1 MRDYQLIKYS
11 FIIPCYNVSKYI
23 LTAIESIP
31 VREDIEII
39 IIDDGSTDGLS
50 NVISSYKG
58 NKIIYFHK
66 ENGGVSS
73 ARNKGIDLATGK
85 YLLFFDGDDYYS
97 EDLIN
102 YLDKGFD
109 NAQAK
114 MITFGYNHLANNR
127 LKYYSPGTTG
137 IKSTRVLI
145 GQILLRQSFQ
155 CMCSFAVES
164 DLVKNNNLRF
174 NEVTYYY
181 EDIEFQ
187 LKVMSLMNFVFVID
201 KPLFFYISRKK
212 SATNSFVNEK
222 HFSLFYAI
230 DRLENIL
237 DADMNDSLTYFRWY
251 SLFWIFRLAFK
262 NGCTKKSISIL
273 KTLKLSNFK
282 YNLIPCS
289 QGRFKYNLI
298 WLFQKFP
305 IPFIS
310 FILNLRA
317 IRNN

>member
-1 MRDYQLIKYS
+1 
-11 FIIPCYNVSKYI
+11 VSKYI

-164 DLVKNNNLRF
+164 DLVKNNNLR
-174 NEVTYYY
+174 
-181 EDIEFQ
+181 
-187 LKVMSLMNFVFVID
+187 
-201 KPLFFYISRKK
+201 
-212 SATNSFVNEK
+212 
-222 HFSLFYAI
+222 
-230 DRLENIL
+230 
-237 DADMNDSLTYFRWY
+237 
-251 SLFWIFRLAFK
+251 
-262 NGCTKKSISIL
+262 
-273 KTLKLSNFK
+273 
-282 YNLIPCS
+282 
-289 QGRFKYNLI
+289 
-298 WLFQKFP
+298 
-305 IPFIS
+305 
-310 FILNLRA
+310 
-317 IRNN
+317 

>member
-1 MRDYQLIKYS
+1 
-11 FIIPCYNVSKYI
+11 
-23 LTAIESIP
+23 
-31 VREDIEII
+31 
-39 IIDDGSTDGLS
+39 
-50 NVISSYKG
+50 
-58 NKIIYFHK
+58 K

-187 LKVMSLMNFVFVID
+187 LKVMSLMNFVF
-201 KPLFFYISRKK
+201 
-212 SATNSFVNEK
+212 
-222 HFSLFYAI
+222 
-230 DRLENIL
+230 
-237 DADMNDSLTYFRWY
+237 
-251 SLFWIFRLAFK
+251 
-262 NGCTKKSISIL
+262 
-273 KTLKLSNFK
+273 
-282 YNLIPCS
+282 
-289 QGRFKYNLI
+289 
-298 WLFQKFP
+298 
-305 IPFIS
+305 
-310 FILNLRA
+310 
-317 IRNN
+317 

>member
-1 MRDYQLIKYS
+1 
-11 FIIPCYNVSKYI
+11 CYNVSKYI

-237 DADMNDSLTYFRWY
+237 DADMN
-251 SLFWIFRLAFK
+251 
-262 NGCTKKSISIL
+262 
-273 KTLKLSNFK
+273 
-282 YNLIPCS
+282 
-289 QGRFKYNLI
+289 
-298 WLFQKFP
+298 
-305 IPFIS
+305 
-310 FILNLRA
+310 
-317 IRNN
+317 